1 MKKILIFFFV
11 LAIILT
17 PMAVAEAGVF
27 DRLVPQCSETL
38 VDGEFVEACSMC
50 HIVQLIQNIL
60 SFLVTISVIVAT
72 LMFIYAGFL
81 YMTAGGSADK
91 IKAATKIFTNVFIG
105 FVFVLGA
112 FLIVDTIMKTFYNPN
127 TRFGPWN
134 EIECK

>member
-1 MKKILIFFFV
+1 MKKVLIFFFV

-17 PMAVAEAGVF
+17 PVAVAEAGVF
-27 DRLVPQCSETL
+27 DQLAPKCNEQLVN
-38 VDGEFVEACSMC
+38 GEFVDKCTMC

-81 YMTAGGSADK
+81 YLTAGGSADK
-91 IKAATKIFTNVFIG
+91 IKSANKIFTNVFIG
-105 FVFVLGA
+105 FIFVLGA
-112 FLIVDTIMKTFYNPN
+112 FLIVDTIMKTFYDN

-134 EIECK
+134 EIECS